1 MPRRLE
7 RQVWC
12 GRGLRTGPRQWCRI
26 SGADAAEQTVD
37 GYLGAV
43 IEALKIEAGD
53 AGGLARH
60 HTTWILW
67 RDILRACRFGW
78 DLGRPAG
85 GGAMRRHGNPSPS
98 CSFFAV
104 ILWIALYCSAIRMR
118 CMAGC
123 HGKRAAHRSRDA
135 YGEVGSG

>member
-1 MPRRLE
+1 
-7 RQVWC
+7 
-12 GRGLRTGPRQWCRI
+12 
-26 SGADAAEQTVD
+26 VD

-104 ILWIALYCSAIRMR
+104 ILWIAPYCSALLCDSHAMHGRVPRQTCCEQKPR
-118 CMAGC
+118 CMW
-123 HGKRAAHRSRDA
+123 
-135 YGEVGSG
+135 